1 MLSDLIIMSNII
13 NVTSARAWR
22 AFLSQGSVNAI
33 ITSQAI
39 ITLLLGVAFSS
50 LNSHS
55 RLCKMPCYFKWYMSG
70 SLADSEYASITYFIS
85 PRAGHLFSC
94 FQIFTT
100 LPISILCTFKPFG
113 ESQHPCLISGL
124 HVSPYAVSALY
135 LTVLAEAFA
144 FGGTKGVLGVKLLP
158 AFSHSTEDRLFYLL
172 FCDWIFLKC
181 YTMLLRK

>member
-13 NVTSARAWR
+13 NVTYARAWR
-22 AFLSQGSVNAI
+22 ILLSQGSVNSM

-50 LNSHS
+50 LNSCS
-55 RLCKMPCYFKWYMSG
+55 WLCKIPCYFKWCMSG

-85 PRAGHLFSC
+85 PWAGHLFSC
-94 FQIFTT
+94 FQIFIII
-100 LPISILCTFKPFG
+100 PISILCTFKPFG
-113 ESQHPCLISGL
+113 ESQHPCLISGM
-124 HVSPYAVSALY
+124 HIFPRAVSALY

-144 FGGTKGVLGVKLLP
+144 FGGTNGVLGVKSLP
-158 AFSHSTEDRLFYLL
+158 AFIHRTEDRLFYLL

-181 YTMLLRK
+181 YTMLSRK